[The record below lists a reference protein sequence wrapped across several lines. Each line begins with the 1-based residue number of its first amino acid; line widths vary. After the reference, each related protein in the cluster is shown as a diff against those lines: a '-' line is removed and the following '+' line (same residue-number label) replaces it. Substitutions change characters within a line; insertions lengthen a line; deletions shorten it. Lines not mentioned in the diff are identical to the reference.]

1 MSVSSAQPIGMHVG
15 KPVRKLPPAHS
26 VANSERGWQAE
37 LHCQFDAGPKKTIV
51 RRSHVGPLSVQRPF
65 YPEGDVAHVYM
76 LHPPGGVVGGD
87 QLLVNVQVNANAA
100 GLLTTPGATKFYRTD
115 GVGACVTQKLGNE
128 GGSLEWFPQENIFF
142 DGAKVELNTEIR
154 TSSSSPLAFWEINCF
169 GRRAGNLPYRQ
180 GSVITKLSVY
190 RESILTLLDRFVLT
204 DGASLASSTGLRANT
219 VSGLML
225 LSPLPAESVDAARLA
240 LSADSTFCMTCID
253 DMLLVRYLG
262 DSAEQ
267 AKAGFIKIWAQQRMG
282 LSKRKACAPRIWLT

>member
-1 MSVSSAQPIGMHVG
+1 MNYTQPAQAVI
-15 KPVRKLPPAHS
+15 PVDTA
-26 VANSERGWQAE
+26 ANTKEGWQAK
-37 LHCQFDAGPKKTIV
+37 LLCQFDAGPSKTIV

-87 QLLVNVQVNANAA
+87 QLLVDVQVNANAA
-100 GLLTTPGATKFYRTD
+100 GLLTTPGATQFYRMD
-115 GVGACVTQKLGNE
+115 GKGACVNQRLANH

-142 DGAKVELNTEIR
+142 DGANVELDTQIR
-154 TSSSSPLAFWEINCF
+154 TSSLSPLAFWEINCF
-169 GRRAGNLPYRQ
+169 GRRAGNLPFNR
-180 GSVITKLSVY
+180 GLIVTKLSVY

-204 DGASLASSTGLRANT
+204 DAASLIRSTGLRNNT

-225 LSPLPAESVDAARLA
+225 LSPLPTESVDAARSE
-240 LSADSTFCMTCID
+240 LSADSAFCMTCID

-267 AKAGFIKIWAQQRMG
+267 AKAGFVKIWAQQRMG

>member
-1 MSVSSAQPIGMHVG
+1 MNST
-15 KPVRKLPPAHS
+15 KPVQEVPLAAS
-26 VANSERGWQAE
+26 GVNSEYGWQAE
-37 LHCQFDAGPKKTIV
+37 LHCQFDAGPNKTIV
-51 RRSHVGPLSVQRPF
+51 RRNHVGPLSVQRPF

-87 QLLVNVQVNANAA
+87 QLLVDVQVNANAA

-115 GVGACVTQKLGNE
+115 GNVAYVNQRLTNH

-142 DGAKVELNTEIR
+142 DGANVKLDTQLM

-169 GRRAGNLPYRQ
+169 GRRAGNLPFRQ
-180 GSVITKLSVY
+180 GSVVTKLSVY

-204 DGASLASSTGLRANT
+204 DGASLARSTGLRANT

-225 LSPLPAESVDAARLA
+225 LSPLPAECVDAARSE
-240 LSADSTFCMTCID
+240 LSTDSAFCMTCID

-262 DSAEQ
+262 DSAEH
-267 AKAGFIKIWAQQRMG
+267 AKAGFVKIWTQQRMG
-282 LSKRKACAPRIWLT
+282 LSNRKACAPRIWLT

>member
-1 MSVSSAQPIGMHVG
+1 MALRYSQSVQGLI
-15 KPVRKLPPAHS
+15 PAGTA
-26 VANSERGWQAE
+26 ANSEEGWQAK
-37 LHCQFDAGPKKTIV
+37 LHCQFDAGPNKTIV

-87 QLLVNVQVNANAA
+87 QLLVDVQVNANAA

-115 GVGACVTQKLGNE
+115 GKRACVKQRLANQ

-142 DGAKVELNTEIR
+142 DGANVKLDTQVK

-169 GRRAGNLPYRQ
+169 GRRAGNLPFKR
-180 GSVITKLSVY
+180 GSIVTKLSVY
-190 RESILTLLDRFVLT
+190 RDSILTLLDRFVLN
-204 DGASLASSTGLRANT
+204 DGATLTRSTGLRANT

-225 LSPLPAESVDAARLA
+225 LSPLPAESVDAARSE
-240 LSADSTFCMTCID
+240 LSNESAFCMTCID

-262 DSAEQ
+262 DSAEH
-267 AKAGFIKIWAQQRMG
+267 AKAGFVKIWTQQRMG